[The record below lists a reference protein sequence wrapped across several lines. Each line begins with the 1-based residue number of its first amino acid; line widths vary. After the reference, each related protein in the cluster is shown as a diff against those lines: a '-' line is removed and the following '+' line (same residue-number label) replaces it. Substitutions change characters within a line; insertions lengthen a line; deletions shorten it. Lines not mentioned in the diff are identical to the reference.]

1 MTRLGYRSLSAVA
14 VAEARLPGQRGRRG
28 KGILVFVMLCLDL
41 EDQGEGLGM
50 KPCWREDICAALA
63 FEEEG

>member
-28 KGILVFVMLCLDL
+28 KGILVFGMLRLDL
-41 EDQGEGLGM
+41 EDQGEWLRV
-50 KPCWREDICAALA
+50 KPCRREDICATLA